1 MVIHLIQIILYIWK
15 VRNSHYFWYLD
26 LPSLHTLHL
35 DNSGLKYISHVVLT
49 NVPACDDLSLT
60 EESLSYVESLTAT
73 SWHEC
78 KVWLIDADS
87 LRLALTQCIR
97 PSFAHTFVSSL
108 PSLLSDVI
116 TMLSL
121 PSNSFNHPSFTSF
134 SLSSLSH
141 IKYFSV
147 GANSFSHVSS
157 WELSDLPSL
166 RQLIVSSRVCA
177 EEEGRFAVTNCDTL
191 ASIHIEDE
199 SFTLF
204 SECTLQNLPMLQ
216 ELSIGADDTR
226 EACFARV
233 EKVVLDSL
241 PSLHTLQIYCN
252 AFPNARKYRLH
263 STCVWVEWVIRSP
276 ISRDCATTAN
286 REWRVWRSI
295 MFVST
300 E

>member
-1 MVIHLIQIILYIWK
+1 MQGLIDRCRFIASCFDSVYSAIIRSYVCLFIAFSSFRCDY
-15 VRNSHYFWYLD
+15 NALSSFQFFQS
-26 LPSLHTLHL
+26 SLFHFLL
-35 DNSGLKYISHVVLT
+35 ALLSISHQ
-49 NVPACDDLSLT
+49 
-60 EESLSYVESLTAT
+60 
-73 SWHEC
+73 
-78 KVWLIDADS
+78 I
-87 LRLALTQCIR
+87 
-97 PSFAHTFVSSL
+97 
-108 PSLLSDVI
+108 LL
-116 TMLSL
+116 
-121 PSNSFNHPSFTSF
+121 
-134 SLSSLSH
+134 
-141 IKYFSV
+141 

-263 STCVWVEWVIRSP
+263 STCV
-276 ISRDCATTAN
+276 
-286 REWRVWRSI
+286 
-295 MFVST
+295 
-300 E
+300 

>member
-1 MVIHLIQIILYIWK
+1 
-15 VRNSHYFWYLD
+15 
-26 LPSLHTLHL
+26 
-35 DNSGLKYISHVVLT
+35 
-49 NVPACDDLSLT
+49 
-60 EESLSYVESLTAT
+60 
-73 SWHEC
+73 
-78 KVWLIDADS
+78 
-87 LRLALTQCIR
+87 
-97 PSFAHTFVSSL
+97 
-108 PSLLSDVI
+108 
-116 TMLSL
+116 MLSL

-252 AFPNARKYRLH
+252 AFQMLVNTDFIVRVCELNESLDLPSLETVLLRPTESGEYEEASCL
-263 STCVWVEWVIRSP
+263 CLRSK
-276 ISRDCATTAN
+276 C
-286 REWRVWRSI
+286 E
-295 MFVST
+295 
-300 E
+300 